1 MDLRSK
7 LNLYRQ
13 TSGTNRQTTGTDQQM
28 QDACRQE
35 PEVLQHAPGASHQV
49 PGILQQAQDACRQ
62 EPEVMQHAPGTP
74 HQTPEILHQ
83 EPGTPHQTSG
93 TSVHPQ
99 NAGGGH
105 DTGAP
110 DKGKSAEKQ
119 WTFGRDAT
127 EFLRSLGISIGRNA
141 DAPAGGHGVDPP
153 TGGRGMDAPTRRYN
167 AAAPTSRFGSHAPTG
182 RYDSDPPTG
191 GYDSYVP
198 AGSRDI
204 DVLIPGTVWE
214 NEHGCCYVIEERY
227 YPGHIHGGCR
237 IGSAAEISSQTLSLL
252 GGPDCGG
259 LQADRLLYLDTET
272 TGLTGGTGT
281 VAFLVGTGFF
291 ENDSFVIRQYF
302 MRDYDEEPAM
312 LAELKELIS
321 GRKGFVTFN
330 GKCFDINLLQGRY
343 ISNRM
348 RMDISEVPN
357 IDLLYPARRVWGLK
371 LESCRLVSLE
381 ENILGHVRH
390 DDIPGALIPA
400 VYFNYLDDRDASG
413 IKKVIEHNK
422 LDILSMVSLLYR
434 LSAMLQDP
442 LYESDGG
449 LELLGLGR
457 IFEVSGKTE
466 DMVECLEAC
475 ADSGRFDIKLQ
486 AVKRL
491 TGIYKREGRYDRALE
506 HWQDIESIGSGF
518 DLFHLIEMAKY
529 YEHRAKEP
537 EKALQAVE
545 KAFEVCRRAGLT
557 AGRQID
563 ELTKRR
569 DRLRRKIARQSRQ
582 C

>member
-1 MDLRSK
+1 
-7 LNLYRQ
+7 
-13 TSGTNRQTTGTDQQM
+13 
-28 QDACRQE
+28 
-35 PEVLQHAPGASHQV
+35 
-49 PGILQQAQDACRQ
+49 
-62 EPEVMQHAPGTP
+62 
-74 HQTPEILHQ
+74 
-83 EPGTPHQTSG
+83 
-93 TSVHPQ
+93 
-99 NAGGGH
+99 
-105 DTGAP
+105 
-110 DKGKSAEKQ
+110 
-119 WTFGRDAT
+119 
-127 EFLRSLGISIGRNA
+127 
-141 DAPAGGHGVDPP
+141 
-153 TGGRGMDAPTRRYN
+153 MDAL
-167 AAAPTSRFGSHAPTG
+167 TG
-182 RYDSDPPTG
+182 RYSADSTINRYDMAAPTG

-204 DVLIPGTVWE
+204 DVLIPGSVWE
-214 NEHGCCYVIEERY
+214 NEHGCFYVIEERY
-227 YPGHIHGGCR
+227 NTESIHGGCR
-237 IGSAAEISSQTLSLL
+237 IGAAAEIGGEMLLLL

-302 MRDYDEEPAM
+302 MRDYDEESAM

-321 GRKGFVTFN
+321 GRQGFVTFN
-330 GKCFDINLLQGRY
+330 GRCFDINLLQGRF
-343 ISNRM
+343 ISNRL
-348 RMDISEVPN
+348 RTDISEIPN
-357 IDLLYPARRVWGLK
+357 IDLLYPARKVWGLK
-371 LESCRLVSLE
+371 LESCRLTSLE

-390 DDIPGALIPA
+390 DDIPGALIPS
-400 VYFNYLDDRDASG
+400 VYFNYLEDRDASG

-434 LSAMLQDP
+434 LSVLLKDP

-449 LELLGLGR
+449 FELLGLGR

-475 ADSGRFDIKLQ
+475 AGSGRFDVKLQ

-506 HWQDIESIGSGF
+506 HWQAIESIGSGF
-518 DLFHLIEMAKY
+518 DLFHLVEMAKY

-563 ELTKRR
+563 ELAKRR
-569 DRLRRKIARQSRQ
+569 DRLKRKIAQQ
-582 C
+582 H